1 MQQQPVIGV
10 PCRTES
16 AKPMHT
22 DNNLAPSTISVA
34 KGWMRA
40 MEMTATI
47 TKNPARTLPVVVE
60 ELAQLEP
67 DAPALL
73 CDGECLSYRMLCQR
87 SHGYARWARRQ
98 GLVAGDVVCVMMHNC
113 PEYVAIWLGLTRVG
127 VVVSLVNIQLTGASL
142 AHCIKI
148 VSPRLILIQAELV
161 DAFKSA
167 RFFLDTNVEL
177 WSKGDCGYE
186 APDIDGELVN
196 CSSNLLTVAE
206 CPHVTINDQALYIY
220 TSGTSG
226 LPKAAKISH
235 SRLMQWSH
243 WFAGMM
249 EIRSSDR
256 MYNCLPMYHSVGGV
270 VAVAPLLIKG
280 GSVVVREKFSAT
292 RFWDD
297 IVKFDCT
304 VFQYIGE
311 LCRYLVNSE
320 PHPNETRHRIRL
332 CCGNG
337 LRPDVWDRFKT
348 RFNIH
353 QILEFYA
360 ATEGNVSLFNLEG
373 KPGSIGRTPRFLAH
387 RFPTKIVKIDIETGE
402 VIRGADGFCVL
413 CRPNEIGEAIGKI
426 DNKSSNVGNRFEG
439 YNSDAESERKVLR
452 GVIEQDDAW
461 FRTGD
466 LMRQDEHGFYY
477 FVDRI
482 GDTFRWKGE
491 NVATMEL
498 SQTITAMSGVRE
510 AVVYGV
516 AIPGYDGRV
525 GMAALVVDKNFDL
538 VAFREYLAQH
548 LPRYA
553 HPLFIRI
560 CTEMEITAT
569 FKQRK
574 SELVRQGYDPTMSSD
589 AIYFDDPELRRFVRL
604 EETVFDRIQ
613 AGQIKL

>member
-1 MQQQPVIGV
+1 
-10 PCRTES
+10 
-16 AKPMHT
+16 MHG
-22 DNNLAPSTISVA
+22 DNKLAPSTISVA

-47 TKNPARTLPVVVE
+47 AKNPARTLPVVIE
-60 ELAQLEP
+60 ELAQVQE

-73 CDGECLSYRMLCQR
+73 SDGECLSYRMLCRR
-87 SHGYARWARRQ
+87 SHEYARWARRE
-98 GLVAGDVVCVMMHNC
+98 GLTAGDTVCVMMHNC

-127 VVVSLVNIQLTGASL
+127 VVVSLINVYLTGASL

-148 VSPRLILIQAELV
+148 VRPRLVLIQAELV
-161 DAFKSA
+161 DAFKNA
-167 RFFLDTNVEL
+167 QPFLDTNIEV
-177 WSKGDCGYE
+177 WSKGDCGNE
-186 APDIDGELVN
+186 ARNIDGELAK
-196 CSSNLLTVAE
+196 SSDNLLVADE
-206 CPHVTINDQALYIY
+206 YPHVTINDQALYIY

-235 SRLMQWSH
+235 ARLMQWSH

-249 EIRSSDR
+249 DIRSTDR
-256 MYNCLPMYHSVGGV
+256 MYNCLPMYHSIGGV
-270 VAVAPLLIKG
+270 VAIAPLLIKG

-297 IVKFDCT
+297 IVKLDCT

-320 PHPNETRHRIRL
+320 PQPNEARHRIRL

-337 LRPDVWDRFKT
+337 LRPDVWNRFKT
-348 RFNIH
+348 RFDIH

-387 RFPTKIVKIDIETGE
+387 RFPTKIVRIDIQTGD
-402 VIRGADGFCVL
+402 VLRGADGFCIL

-426 DNKSSNVGNRFEG
+426 NNKSENVGNRFEG

-452 GVIEQDDAW
+452 DAIEQGDTW

-466 LMRQDEHGFYY
+466 LMRQDESGYFY

-491 NVATMEL
+491 NVATTEL
-498 SQTITAMSGVRE
+498 SEVITAMPSVRE

-516 AIPGYDGRV
+516 AIPGHEGRA
-525 GMAALVVDKNFDL
+525 GMAALVIDPDFDL
-538 VAFREYLAQH
+538 VMFRKCLAER

-553 HPLFIRI
+553 RPLFIRI
-560 CTEMEITAT
+560 SQGIETTAT

-574 SELVRQGYDPTMSSD
+574 LDVEREGYDPTTSSEP
-589 AIYFDDPELRRFVRL
+589 IYFDDPQLKRFVRV
-604 EETVFDRIQ
+604 EETLFNRIQ
-613 AGQIKL
+613 TGQIKL

>member
-1 MQQQPVIGV
+1 
-10 PCRTES
+10 
-16 AKPMHT
+16 MHT
-22 DNNLAPSTISVA
+22 DNKLAASISVA

-47 TKNPARTLPVVVE
+47 TKNPARTLPVVIE
-60 ELAQLEP
+60 ELEQLQP

-73 CDGECLSYRMLCQR
+73 SDGECLSYRMLCQR
-87 SHGYARWARRQ
+87 SREYANWARCQ

-113 PEYVAIWLGLTRVG
+113 PEYVAIWLGFSRVG
-127 VVVSLVNIQLTGASL
+127 AIVSLVNIHLTGASL
-142 AHCIKI
+142 AHCIQI
-148 VSPRLILIQAELV
+148 VSPRLILVQAELI

-167 RFFLDTNVEL
+167 RPFLDTNIDV
-177 WSKGDCGYE
+177 WSKGDCGCE
-186 APDIDGELVN
+186 APDIDGELAN
-196 CSSNLLTVAE
+196 ASNLFSAGE

-249 EIRSSDR
+249 DIRSTDR
-256 MYNCLPMYHSVGGV
+256 MYNCLPMYHSIGGV
-270 VAVAPLLIKG
+270 VAVAPMLIKG
-280 GSVVVREKFSAT
+280 GSVVVREKFSTT

-304 VFQYIGE
+304 IFQYIGE

-320 PHPNETRHRIRL
+320 QHANETRHRIRL

-337 LRPDVWDRFKT
+337 LRLDVWDRFKT
-348 RFNIH
+348 RFSIR

-387 RFPTKIVKIDIETGE
+387 RFPTKIVKIDDDTGE
-402 VIRGADGFCVL
+402 VLRGDDGL
-413 CRPNEIGEAIGKI
+413 CILCKHNEIGEAIGKI
-426 DNKSSNVGNRFEG
+426 NNKSSNVGSRFEG
-439 YNSDAESERKVLR
+439 YNCDAESEGKVLR
-452 GVIEQDDAW
+452 DAIEKGDAW
-461 FRTGD
+461 FRSGD
-466 LMRQDEHGFYY
+466 LMRQDEDGFFY

-491 NVATMEL
+491 NVATTEL
-498 SQTITAMSGVRE
+498 SNTITAMSGVQE
-510 AVVYGV
+510 AVAYGV
-516 AIPGYDGRV
+516 PVPGHEGRV
-525 GMAALVVDKNFDL
+525 GMVALVVDQNFDL
-538 VAFREYLAQH
+538 VLFRECLAKH

-553 HPLFIRI
+553 RPLFIRI
-560 CTEMEITAT
+560 CQEIETTAT
-569 FKQRK
+569 FKHRK
-574 SELVRQGYDPTMSSD
+574 SELARQSYDPTVCWD
-589 AIYFDDPELRRFVRL
+589 AIYFDDSALERFVRL
-604 EETVFDRIQ
+604 DETVFERIQ
-613 AGQIKL
+613 TGQIRL

>member
-1 MQQQPVIGV
+1 MH
-10 PCRTES
+10 ED
-16 AKPMHT
+16 AK
-22 DNNLAPSTISVA
+22 LSTISVA

-47 TKNPARTLPVVVE
+47 TKNPARTLPAVIE
-60 ELAQLEP
+60 ELAQVQP

-73 CDGECLSYRMLCQR
+73 SDGGCLSYQMLCRR
-87 SHGYARWARRQ
+87 SHEYARWARRE
-98 GLVAGDVVCVMMHNC
+98 GLVAGDTVCVMMHNC

-127 VVVSLVNIQLTGASL
+127 VVVSLINVNLTGASL

-148 VSPRLILIQAELV
+148 VRPRLILIQPELV

-167 RFFLDTNVEL
+167 RPFLDTNLEV

-186 APDIDGELVN
+186 ARNINEELA
-196 CSSNLLTVAE
+196 SSSKNFVAADE
-206 CPHVTINDQALYIY
+206 CPHATINDQALYIY

-249 EIRSSDR
+249 DIRSTDR
-256 MYNCLPMYHSVGGV
+256 MYNCLPMYHSIGGV

-297 IVKFDCT
+297 IVQLDCT

-311 LCRYLVNSE
+311 LCRYLVNSK
-320 PHPNETRHRIRL
+320 PHPNEAEHRIRL

-337 LRPDVWDRFKT
+337 LRPDVWDRFKA

-402 VIRGADGFCVL
+402 VLRGADGFCIL
-413 CRPNEIGEAIGKI
+413 CRSNEIGEAIGKI

-439 YNSDAESERKVLR
+439 YNSDAESERKMLR
-452 GVIEQDDAW
+452 DAIEQGDVW

-466 LMRQDEHGFYY
+466 LMRQDEHGYFY

-491 NVATMEL
+491 NVATTEL
-498 SQTITAMSGVRE
+498 SETITAMPGVRE
-510 AVVYGV
+510 AVAYGV
-516 AIPGYDGRV
+516 PIPGHEGRA
-525 GMAALVVDKNFDL
+525 GMAALVVDPDFDL
-538 VAFREYLAQH
+538 ATFRRCLAER

-553 HPLFIRI
+553 RPLFIRI
-560 CTEMEITAT
+560 CQQIETTTT
-569 FKQRK
+569 FK
-574 SELVRQGYDPTMSSD
+574 
-589 AIYFDDPELRRFVRL
+589 
-604 EETVFDRIQ
+604 
-613 AGQIKL
+613 